1 VSRAPVPDQEANVL
15 KALVLGLCALVLAS
29 QAAAASTRHHPPA
42 ATHTAKKKRMARTLD
57 ERLDHELRLKQ
68 HERELIVFY
77 ETHPR
82 LLASRGGGKTARRSL
97 HRARVALK
105 RCSYEIAGLRRAI
118 RIRDARRLAKASP
131 RAAICTV
138 FGSYCH
144 QAINVAWCESRLQ
157 TTAQNGQYLGLFQ
170 MGFNARARYGHGPDP
185 WTQAEAAFRYFADSG
200 FSWGPWQCKP

>member
-1 VSRAPVPDQEANVL
+1 
-15 KALVLGLCALVLAS
+15 
-29 QAAAASTRHHPPA
+29 
-42 ATHTAKKKRMARTLD
+42 MARTLD

-170 MGFNARARYGHGPDP
+170 MGTNERRRFGHGP
-185 WTQAEAAFRYFADSG
+185 TAEEQAVAAHRYFVVSG
-200 FSWGPWQCKP
+200 RDWSPWSCKPSAI